1 MDSGAKR
8 PHLQTSQVICSK
20 MAVQALAGF
29 VFCFASVKKVGFTS
43 VDSGAEGEEVLTV
56 RGSLGI

>member
-1 MDSGAKR
+1 MA
-8 PHLQTSQVICSK
+8 ISK

>member
-1 MDSGAKR
+1 V
-8 PHLQTSQVICSK
+8 VISK

-29 VFCFASVKKVGFTS
+29 VFCFASVKKVGFSS
-43 VDSGAEGEEVLTV
+43 VGSGAEGEEMLTV